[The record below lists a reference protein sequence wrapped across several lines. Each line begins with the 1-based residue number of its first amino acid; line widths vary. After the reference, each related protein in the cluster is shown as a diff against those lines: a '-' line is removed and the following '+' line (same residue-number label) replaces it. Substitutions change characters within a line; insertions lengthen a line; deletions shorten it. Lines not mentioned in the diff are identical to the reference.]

1 MEEKQV
7 VLCREDF
14 QDFTIGEFP
23 FDPEHTATGEYHY
36 IVQEGYHGNWDRPGM
51 QLYMEWNRSQ
61 LDYHRAGRGSLY
73 GIHAN

>member
-36 IVQEGYHGNWDRPGM
+36 IVQEGYHGNWVDQVCNYTWNG
-51 QLYMEWNRSQ
+51 NRSQ